1 MRVRISV
8 LTGGSSRDIV
18 VMVDGG
24 WNEKTMIGKEKMGT
38 KRYLGNEFLPGC
50 TEKEGPGH

>member
-1 MRVRISV
+1 
-8 LTGGSSRDIV
+8 
-18 VMVDGG
+18 MVDGG

>member
-1 MRVRISV
+1 M
-8 LTGGSSRDIV
+8 V

-24 WNEKTMIGKEKMGT
+24 WNEKTMIGKEKLGT
-38 KRYLGNEFLPGC
+38 KRNEFLPGC